1 MAIPANPD
9 IDEVEGVHV
18 DVQTVGKHAHVGHEI
33 LFIRLKKKN
42 CKRVAEGE
50 PIRVLGAEHLDL
62 VLRKAELIQLA
73 ATRAEYLVEGGIFNQ
88 NSGGIQ
94 FQALDGRFCRGL
106 AGFIETPI
114 L

>member
-1 MAIPANPD
+1 MVAPEAVVLELKD
-9 IDEVEGVHV
+9 V
-18 DVQTVGKHAHVGHEI
+18 DVQAVGAHVHDDHEI
-33 LFIRLKKKN
+33 ILFTLKKKN
-42 CKRVAEGE
+42 GKRAVEGE

-88 NSGGIQ
+88 